1 MGEGIRL
8 NKYLSD
14 TGICSRREADR
25 LIEEGRVLI
34 DGVPASM
41 GTKVEPGQTVCCD
54 GQTVGGKDK
63 PVFLV
68 VNKPRGIVCTT
79 SDKDRAE
86 NIVEFL
92 NYPQRIYPVGRL
104 DKDSEGLLLMTNQG
118 DIVNKILRGGNNH
131 EKEYAVAVNKP
142 VTEEFLKKM
151 REGVWIEDLA
161 VLTKPCRA
169 WQTGSHTFHIV
180 LTQGLNRQIRRMCRA
195 LDYHVMKL
203 KRVRIMSIKLGNLER
218 GEYRELTEK
227 EVEELKRMVKDS
239 TDLPMQQA
247 IEESKPAR
255 PDSKPVRAGSK
266 PAHAGSKSAH
276 SESRTTRPDSKP
288 VRAGSKPA
296 HAGSK
301 PVHSESRTACSAS
314 KMANPDSRPVR
325 PESKTA
331 RPDSKP
337 ARPENRNVW
346 AEGQRS
352 GHRLVRVVR
361 RPEDIK

>member
-1 MGEGIRL
+1 MEEAVRL

-14 TGICSRREADR
+14 AGICSRREADR
-25 LIEEGRVLI
+25 LIEAGKVLV

-41 GTKVEPGQTVCCD
+41 GARVKPGQNVVCD
-54 GQTVGGKDK
+54 GKEVEGKDR

-68 VNKPRGIVCTT
+68 VNKPGGIVCTT

-142 VTEEFLKKM
+142 VTAEFLEQMQK
-151 REGVWIEDLA
+151 GVRLEELD
-161 VLTKPCRA
+161 VTTKPCRA

-203 KRVRIMSIKLGNLER
+203 KRVRIMNIKLGELGR
-218 GEYRELTEK
+218 GEYRELTE
-227 EVEELKRMVKDS
+227 EEIEDIKRLVKDS
-239 TDLPMQQA
+239 TNLPMREAVKEKKKQQGREGA
-247 IEESKPAR
+247 PKVPGRGHAPERGKEETAL
-255 PDSKPVRAGSK
+255 DSR
-266 PAHAGSKSAH
+266 
-276 SESRTTRPDSKP
+276 
-288 VRAGSKPA
+288 
-296 HAGSK
+296 
-301 PVHSESRTACSAS
+301 RTAAGWQPG
-314 KMANPDSRPVR
+314 NRRRQDG
-325 PESKTA
+325 KTDD
-331 RPDSKP
+331 RGFG
-337 ARPENRNVW
+337 
-346 AEGQRS
+346 AE
-352 GHRLVRVVR
+352 GHRLTCVVR
-361 RPEDIK
+361 RPNMGK

>member
-14 TGICSRREADR
+14 AGICSRREADR

-34 DGVPASM
+34 DGAPASM

-247 IEESKPAR
+247 IEESKTAR
-255 PDSKPVRAGSK
+255 PEQKPMRVDSKPVR
-266 PAHAGSKSAH
+266 

-288 VRAGSKPA
+288 A
-296 HAGSK
+296 
-301 PVHSESRTACSAS
+301 HSESRTAHPAS
-314 KMANPDSRPVR
+314 KPAR
-325 PESKTA
+325 PEN
-331 RPDSKP
+331 KP

>member
-14 TGICSRREADR
+14 AGICSRREADR

-227 EVEELKRMVKDS
+227 EVEELKCMVKDS

-247 IEESKPAR
+247 IEESKTAR
-255 PDSKPVRAGSK
+255 PEQKPMRVDSKPVR
-266 PAHAGSKSAH
+266 

-288 VRAGSKPA
+288 A
-296 HAGSK
+296 
-301 PVHSESRTACSAS
+301 HSESRTAHPAS
-314 KMANPDSRPVR
+314 KPAR
-325 PESKTA
+325 PEN
-331 RPDSKP
+331 KP

>member
-14 TGICSRREADR
+14 AGICSRREADR

-41 GTKVEPGQTVCCD
+41 GTKVDPGQTVCCD

-227 EVEELKRMVKDS
+227 EVEELKCMVKDS

-255 PDSKPVRAGSK
+255 PEQKPACAASKPARPASKPARLASK
-266 PAHAGSKSAH
+266 PAHPA
-276 SESRTTRPDSKP
+276 
-288 VRAGSKPA
+288 SKPA
-296 HAGSK
+296 Y
-301 PVHSESRTACSAS
+301 PAS
-314 KMANPDSRPVR
+314 KMASPDSRQVR
-325 PESKTA
+325 PYSKKV

-337 ARPENRNVW
+337 AHPENKPVRPENRNVW

>member
-14 TGICSRREADR
+14 AGICSRREADR

-34 DGVPASM
+34 DGAPASM

-180 LTQGLNRQIRRMCRA
+180 LTQGLNRQIRRMCRV

-247 IEESKPAR
+247 IKESKPAR
-255 PDSKPVRAGSK
+255 PEQKPIRADSKPARPEQKPMRADSK
-266 PAHAGSKSAH
+266 PAHAGSKPAH
-276 SESRTTRPDSKP
+276 SESRTTRPDS
-288 VRAGSKPA
+288 
-296 HAGSK
+296 
-301 PVHSESRTACSAS
+301 
-314 KMANPDSRPVR
+314 RP
-325 PESKTA
+325 A

>member
-14 TGICSRREADR
+14 AGICSRREADR

-247 IEESKPAR
+247 IEESKTAR
-255 PDSKPVRAGSK
+255 PEQKPMRADSK
-266 PAHAGSKSAH
+266 PAHAGSKPAH
-276 SESRTTRPDSKP
+276 SESKP
-288 VRAGSKPA
+288 ARAGSKPA

-301 PVHSESRTACSAS
+301 PVHSESKTACSAS

-331 RPDSKP
+331 RSDSKP
-337 ARPENRNVW
+337 VRPENRNVW

>member
-14 TGICSRREADR
+14 AGICSRREADR

-34 DGVPASM
+34 DGALASM

-247 IEESKPAR
+247 IEESKTARPEQKPACAASKPAR
-255 PDSKPVRAGSK
+255 PASKPARPASK
-266 PAHAGSKSAH
+266 PAHPA
-276 SESRTTRPDSKP
+276 
-288 VRAGSKPA
+288 SKPA
-296 HAGSK
+296 Y
-301 PVHSESRTACSAS
+301 PAS
-314 KMANPDSRPVR
+314 KMASPDSRQVR
-325 PESKTA
+325 PYSKTV

-337 ARPENRNVW
+337 AHPDNKPVRPENRNVW

>member
-14 TGICSRREADR
+14 AGICSRREADR

-41 GTKVEPGQTVCCD
+41 GTKVKPGQTVCCN

-227 EVEELKRMVKDS
+227 EVEELKRMVTDS

-247 IEESKPAR
+247 IEESKTAR
-255 PDSKPVRAGSK
+255 PEQKPMRADSK
-266 PAHAGSKSAH
+266 PAHAGSKPAH
-276 SESRTTRPDSKP
+276 SESKP
-288 VRAGSKPA
+288 ARAGSKPA

-301 PVHSESRTACSAS
+301 PVHSESKTACSAS
-314 KMANPDSRPVR
+314 KMANPDSR
-325 PESKTA
+325 
-331 RPDSKP
+331 P

>member
-14 TGICSRREADR
+14 AGICSRREADR

-34 DGVPASM
+34 DGAPASM

-180 LTQGLNRQIRRMCRA
+180 LTQGLNRQIRRMCRV

-247 IEESKPAR
+247 IKESKPAR
-255 PDSKPVRAGSK
+255 PEQKPIRADSKPARPEQKPMRADSK
-266 PAHAGSKSAH
+266 PAHAGSKPAH
-276 SESRTTRPDSKP
+276 SESRTTRPDS
-288 VRAGSKPA
+288 RPA
-296 HAGSK
+296 
-301 PVHSESRTACSAS
+301 R
-314 KMANPDSRPVR
+314 PDSRP
-325 PESKTA
+325 A

>member
-14 TGICSRREADR
+14 AGICSRREADR

-41 GTKVEPGQTVCCD
+41 GTKVEPGQTVCCN

-255 PDSKPVRAGSK
+255 PEQKPMRA
-266 PAHAGSKSAH
+266 
-276 SESRTTRPDSKP
+276 D
-288 VRAGSKPA
+288 SKPA

-301 PVHSESRTACSAS
+301 PAHSESRTARPEQKPMRADSKPAHSESRTACSAS

>member
-14 TGICSRREADR
+14 AGICSRREADR

-34 DGVPASM
+34 DGAPASM

-247 IEESKPAR
+247 IEESKTAR
-255 PDSKPVRAGSK
+255 PEQKPAHPASK
-266 PAHAGSKSAH
+266 PAH
-276 SESRTTRPDSKP
+276 P
-288 VRAGSKPA
+288 
-296 HAGSK
+296 
-301 PVHSESRTACSAS
+301 AS
-314 KMANPDSRPVR
+314 KMASPDSRQVR
-325 PESKTA
+325 PYSKTV

-337 ARPENRNVW
+337 AHPENKPVRPENRNVW